1 MSKEFEEIKKFLT
14 EEMKKAYSE
23 KAYGHAVNPRNMGN
37 FEDAN
42 GYGEHTDSHGDGM
55 QVWLKI
61 EDDVVKRAGFWAKGC
76 TTLVAAGSAMTELV
90 TGLTVSEIMELTPEK
105 IIETLEGLPP
115 GTEHCADI
123 AIGALQEAAISY
135 YVSQLHK
142 QISGD
147 NKDVKLFKI
156 DL

>member
-14 EEMKKAYSE
+14 EEMRKAYSG
-23 KAYGHAVNPRNMGN
+23 KAYDHAVNPRNMGN

-61 EDDVVKRAGFWAKGC
+61 EDDVVKRAGFWVKGC
-76 TTLVAAGSAMTELV
+76 TTLVAAGSAMTELAA
-90 TGLTVSEIMELTPEK
+90 GLTVSEIMELTPEK
-105 IIETLEGLPP
+105 IIETLEGLPI
-115 GTEHCADI
+115 GTEHCAEI
-123 AIGALQEAAISY
+123 AIGALQEAASSY
-135 YVSQLHK
+135 YVSNLFK
-142 QISGD
+142 EMSGD
-147 NKDVKLFKI
+147 KNDIKLFKI